1 MARSRL
7 MTIAPPQE
15 MGRHDGLA
23 YALFRPPGPTTGG
36 VVILHGAG
44 SCKESHFDF
53 ARAVRAQGI
62 AAVAFDQRGHG
73 DSSGRLDG
81 RALSDVATMSALLGP
96 GPVALRG
103 SSMGGFLALAAARDV
118 RPRAVVA
125 ICPAEAGQLRRALRR
140 GELDCAADEPALT
153 RVLEAHE
160 ATDAV
165 ATLDTALLLMHAEGD
180 ERVPAEHSRRL
191 MAAAR
196 TPEKR
201 LVIVPGGHHRS
212 VQHDPELQAYSV
224 RFIARALAGKPPLGR
239 APEGPGALA

>member
-1 MARSRL
+1 
-7 MTIAPPQE
+7 MTRAPPEE

-23 YALFRPPGPTTGG
+23 YALFRPRGPTTGG

-73 DSSGRLDG
+73 DSPGRLDG
-81 RALSDVATMSALLGP
+81 RALTDVAAMSALLGP

-103 SSMGGFLALAAARDV
+103 SSLGGLLALAAAREL

-125 ICPAEAGQLRRALRR
+125 ICPAEADQLRRALRR
-140 GELDCAADEPALT
+140 GEHGFAADEPALT
-153 RVLEAHE
+153 RLLEAHGAIE
-160 ATDAV
+160 AV
-165 ATLDTALLLMHAEGD
+165 GVLDGALLLMHAEGD
-180 ERVPAEHSRRL
+180 ERVPVEHSRRL

-212 VQHDPELQAYSV
+212 VQHDSELQAFSV
-224 RFIARALAGKPPLGR
+224 RFLARALAGQPPLGR